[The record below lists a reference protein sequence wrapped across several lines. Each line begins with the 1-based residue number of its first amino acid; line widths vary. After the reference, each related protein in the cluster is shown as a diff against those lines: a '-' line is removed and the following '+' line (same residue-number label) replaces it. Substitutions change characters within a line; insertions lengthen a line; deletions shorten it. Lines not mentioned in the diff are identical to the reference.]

1 MPKGGKKSAI
11 ELGNGS
17 SASRNTRATTG
28 DPNTTRPARRNRPRR
43 PVSNAGNT
51 AMAKNAANDWWDN
64 QTQFYL
70 YPSSDGYGMGSS
82 RGSAHNDGLDPRAL
96 TQTGVGRYYPQ
107 GVTPIPS
114 PVVNMPYTPKWTM
127 PEPQGTSPRRPRPRT
142 PIRGGSG
149 PVVGEHFRFLPPTR

>member
-17 SASRNTRATTG
+17 SVSRNARATTG

-43 PVSNAGNT
+43 PASNANNSGN
-51 AMAKNAANDWWDN
+51 NWWDS

-70 YPSSDGYGMGSS
+70 YPSSDGYGIGSS

-96 TQTGVGRYYPQ
+96 TQTGVGHYYPR
-107 GVTPIPS
+107 GLTPIPA
-114 PVVNMPYTPKWTM
+114 PVVGMPYTPKWTM

-142 PIRGGSG
+142 PIRGGTL
-149 PVVGEHFRFLPPTR
+149 PVVSEHFRFLPPTR